1 MPLTQRSKKEVQER
15 RKANSTF
22 GELWST
28 IPELARGES
37 ERLERRTRTKGI
49 TPRGERI
56 FNVGS
61 TLVILFFAVAWSLS
75 IILARGT
82 GRGPHASPATGILTS
97 ALTEKNAPSM
107 AYLTDAA
114 LTVVDPLRGES
125 GKLRARIQQPG
136 EALPGGKLPSGVVAT
151 YSSGAAAES
160 TAVLA
165 APRKTGVW
173 SLAIA
178 LGNAIRPITD
188 FSVIT
193 LFPASQK
200 KSAKI
205 GLYYIGNWPSAR
217 ASRASAKADYTPPG
231 GFIEVTQA
239 TQNTALSDHFK
250 LKDFFPHDQQAVWPK
265 YIVVKMKLV
274 DKMELILDDLRAH
287 GIRTDRVTVMSGF
300 RTPQYNVRGGDTR
313 GRAALS
319 RHMYGDAADIFI
331 DNDGNG
337 NMDDLNR
344 DGKVNMG
351 DARVILEAANRV
363 EAAHPSLIG
372 GVGVYAG
379 TSAHGP
385 FTHID
390 TRGYPA
396 RWIGTG
402 D

>member
-1 MPLTQRSKKEVQER
+1 MS
-15 RKANSTF
+15 S
-22 GELWST
+22 
-28 IPELARGES
+28 
-37 ERLERRTRTKGI
+37 
-49 TPRGERI
+49 RGERV
-56 FNVGS
+56 FNIASSFV
-61 TLVILFFAVAWSLS
+61 VLFFVIAWSLS
-75 IILARGT
+75 IALARST
-82 GRGPHASPATGILTS
+82 GRGTTAGILTS
-97 ALTEKNAPSM
+97 ALTDADAPSM

-114 LTVVDPLRGES
+114 LSVVTPLRGES
-125 GKLRARIQQPG
+125 GKLKARIQQPG
-136 EALPGGKLPSGVVAT
+136 EALPGDTLAEGAVAT
-151 YSSGAAAES
+151 FSSGAAAES
-160 TAVLA
+160 SAVLA
-165 APRKTGVW
+165 APQKTGIW

-178 LGNAIRPITD
+178 LGNAIRPVTD

-200 KSAKI
+200 RSGRI

-217 ASRASAKADYTPPG
+217 ASAKVDYTPPG

-250 LKDFFPHDQQAVWPK
+250 LRDFFPHDQAAVWPK

-287 GIRTDRVTVMSGF
+287 GIRTDRVIVMSGF

-337 NMDDLNR
+337 SMDDLNR
-344 DGKVNMG
+344 DGRVNIG
-351 DARVILEAANRV
+351 DARVIQDAANRV

-402 D
+402 DN

>member
-1 MPLTQRSKKEVQER
+1 MPLTQQPKREAQER

-22 GELWST
+22 DELWST
-28 IPELARGES
+28 VPELARGEA
-37 ERLERRTRTKGI
+37 ERLERRTKTKGV
-49 TPRGERI
+49 TPRAERV
-56 FNVGS
+56 FTVAS
-61 TLVILFFAVAWSLS
+61 TVFILSLAIAWSWS
-75 IILARGT
+75 IALARAT
-82 GRGPHASPATGILTS
+82 GRLSAASPAAGILKS
-97 ALTEKNAPSM
+97 ALTDEDAPSM

-114 LTVVDPLRGES
+114 LNVVDPLRGES
-125 GKLRARIQQPG
+125 GKLRAQIQQPG
-136 EALPGGKLPSGVVAT
+136 EALATDTLPSGAVAT
-151 YSSGAAAES
+151 FSSGAAAES
-160 TAVLA
+160 SAVLS
-165 APRKTGVW
+165 APRKTGIW
-173 SLAIA
+173 SLAIG
-178 LGNAIRPITD
+178 LGKAIRPITD

-200 KSAKI
+200 KSGKI
-205 GLYYIGNWPSAR
+205 GLYYIGNWPSGK
-217 ASRASAKADYTPPG
+217 ASLKADYTPPG
-231 GFIEVTQA
+231 GFIEVTPQ

-250 LKDFFPHDQQAVWPK
+250 LKDFFPHDQAAVWPK
-265 YIVVKMKLV
+265 YIVVKMKLI
-274 DKMELILDDLRAH
+274 DKLELILDDLRAH
-287 GIRTDRVTVMSGF
+287 GIRTDRVIVMSGF

-337 NMDDLNR
+337 GMDDLNR
-344 DGKVNMG
+344 DGKVNIG
-351 DARVILEAANRV
+351 DARVILAAAARV

-402 D
+402 DN